1 MSGWE
6 GREGEGRERED
17 GSVGCRAE
25 RSAKVCLS
33 MVFILG
39 MNIFA
44 TRNQEFNNIL
54 QTHRVAIVHA
64 QSGHLKL
71 NCGHV
76 VVYHGNTLKQ

>member
-33 MVFILG
+33 MVCILG
-39 MNIFA
+39 MNVLG
-44 TRNQEFNNIL
+44 TRNQEFDNIIYI
-54 QTHRVAIVHA
+54 A
-64 QSGHLKL
+64 
-71 NCGHV
+71 
-76 VVYHGNTLKQ
+76 NTSSIQL